1 MPALACQGSSY
12 CLLCGKNQIFVCAFV
27 LLPFGLHHRPWSVV
41 SWSGGPF
48 RASDHPNFSQ
58 KALVSGQ
65 LVRRAFSGTQTSP
78 KRPWSVVSWSG
89 GHLTTQTSPKRP
101 WSLGSGMHSVSFG
114 PGRHSARALGPRG
127 HSVRLWGC
135 VSWCF
140 MAQGC
145 ILCGLGERVN
155 GPSRL
160 HNHCCKILIAHGIF
174 YFSVW
179 FGPRECNS
187 MQFFCDL
194 MQLGAGA
201 RECIL

>member
-1 MPALACQGSSY
+1 MPRPSRAPGKSRGPALMPALACQGSSY
-12 CLLCGKNQIFVCAFV
+12 CLLCGKNQIFVYAFV

-58 KALVSGQ
+58 KALVIRLGD
-65 LVRRAFSGTQTSP
+65 AF
-78 KRPWSVVSWSG
+78 RELW
-89 GHLTTQTSPKRP
+89 
-101 WSLGSGMHSVSFG
+101 

-160 HNHCCKILIAHGIF
+160 HNHCCKILIVHGIF

-187 MQFFCDL
+187 MQL
-194 MQLGAGA
+194 NAT
-201 RECIL
+201 

>member
-1 MPALACQGSSY
+1 MFMPLFCY
-12 CLLCGKNQIFVCAFV
+12 LLVCTTGPGQWSDGQV
-27 LLPFGLHHRPWSVV
+27 GLFGHLTTQTSPKRPWSVV

-58 KALVSGQ
+58 KALVIRLGD
-65 LVRRAFSGTQTSP
+65 AFREG
-78 KRPWSVVSWSG
+78 
-89 GHLTTQTSPKRP
+89 
-101 WSLGSGMHSVSFG
+101 FG

-160 HNHCCKILIAHGIF
+160 HNHCCKILIVHGIF

-187 MQFFCDL
+187 MQL
-194 MQLGAGA
+194 NAT
-201 RECIL
+201 